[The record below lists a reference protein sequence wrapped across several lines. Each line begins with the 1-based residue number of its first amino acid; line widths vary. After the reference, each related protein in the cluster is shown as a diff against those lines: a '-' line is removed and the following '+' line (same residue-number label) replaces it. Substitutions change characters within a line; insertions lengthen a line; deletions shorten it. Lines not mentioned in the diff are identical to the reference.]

1 MTKSSRQA
9 KTLLILILVPIII
22 VIMGGRFLIN
32 SRPQQLEFEVG
43 QNSVLC
49 TVTEYKQAKYN
60 LPVGYDLG
68 YSVDGTT
75 VDIQMNNTEATSYKY
90 RFVIEIGVSA
100 YNVTFFS
107 GVGDSLIHSEH
118 TEIQLGD
125 SIILHENLQI
135 SSAYTITAEIT
146 VS

>member
-1 MTKSSRQA
+1 MTKSSRKA
-9 KTLLILILVPIII
+9 KTILILILIPIILAI
-22 VIMGGRFLIN
+22 FGGRYLIN

-68 YSVDGTT
+68 YSVDGST
-75 VDIQMNNTEATSYKY
+75 VVIQLNNTEATAYKY
-90 RFVIEIGVSA
+90 RFVIEIGVST

-107 GVGDSLIHSEH
+107 GGSLIHSEH
-118 TEIQLGD
+118 TEIQLGN
-125 SIILHENLQI
+125 SIILHENPLI
-135 SSAYTITAEIT
+135 SGDYNITAEIT